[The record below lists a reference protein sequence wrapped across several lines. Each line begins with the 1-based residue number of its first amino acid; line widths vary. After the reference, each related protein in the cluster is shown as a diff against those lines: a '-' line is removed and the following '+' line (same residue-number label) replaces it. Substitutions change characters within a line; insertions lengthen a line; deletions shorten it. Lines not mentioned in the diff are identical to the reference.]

1 LSEDDRPE
9 FATAVRGYDRQ
20 QVDDYVRALRDYVD
34 EAHGRAKQAEQ
45 RLAEHLSRSA
55 ETNSRVETAP
65 MAVGPTGATSG
76 GLDTAAVPARD
87 AFAALGDYVAGVLR
101 AAEEAAQAR
110 TAQAEREAV
119 VLRTEVAALLARR
132 SQTLHEMDRLRTAL
146 AGVDVPAGSVQG

>member
-1 LSEDDRPE
+1 MSEDDRPE

-45 RLAEHLSRSA
+45 RLAEHVRRSA
-55 ETNSRVETAP
+55 ETDSRADVAP
-65 MAVGPTGATSG
+65 MAVGPTGVTSG
-76 GLDTAAVPARD
+76 GLDTAKVPTRD

-110 TAQAEREAV
+110 TAQAEQDAV

-146 AGVDVPAGSVQG
+146 AGVGVPARSVQG